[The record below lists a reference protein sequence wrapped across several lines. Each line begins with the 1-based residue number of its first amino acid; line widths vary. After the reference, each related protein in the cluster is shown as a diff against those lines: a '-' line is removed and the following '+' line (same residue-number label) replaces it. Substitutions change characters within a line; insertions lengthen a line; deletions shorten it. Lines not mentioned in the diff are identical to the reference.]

1 MKINQLFKE
10 KVNDDLALRIVRS
23 FGLVSMDDTSL
34 FSKNDIIKNN
44 TISQINS
51 FKEELDHYYLPCKA
65 KCYLT
70 AIDSKK
76 CITILRQVLRLFGLK
91 LQTRQ
96 KYVQSK
102 KMTFYN
108 VVKEDKAN
116 EYTGTMKVNND
127 KHTMVL
133 FD

>member
-10 KVNDDLALRIVRS
+10 KVSDDLALKIVRS
-23 FGLVSMDDTSL
+23 FGLVDMNDTSL
-34 FSKNDIIKNN
+34 FSKNDIIKNK
-44 TISQINS
+44 TIESILS
-51 FKEELDHYYLPCKA
+51 LKDELEKYYLPCKA

-70 AIDSKK
+70 SIDDKK
-76 CITILRQVLRLFGLK
+76 CITLLRQILRLFGLQ

-108 VVKEDKAN
+108 ITKESMPI
-116 EYTGTMKVNND
+116 ESTGIMKVNN
-127 KHTMVL
+127 KHQTVVA